1 MSFAGG
7 VQNEDKT
14 MLSLELEEA
23 WRERDEARSLAKLY
37 LTQLQELGFYRGLKL
52 PWTLFETRRKTEGG
66 SKC

>member
-1 MSFAGG
+1 MSFVGDLLS
-7 VQNEDKT
+7 EDKK

-23 WRERDEARSLAKLY
+23 RRERDEARSLAKLY